1 MTSLENL
8 SDEELRSRL
17 EDLSLERRVSL
28 NQNHIETYF
37 PDEGPIRRELYKKH
51 LEFFAAGLTERER
64 AFMAANRVGKST
76 SGGGYEVALHLTGEY
91 PDWWPGRRFD
101 HPVRAWAAG
110 DTGETVRE
118 IIQPILF
125 GEPGA
130 YGTGLIRGATIEKTS
145 SKRGSPDAIE
155 SAKIRHTSGG
165 VSTLL
170 LKSYE
175 QGRKSFQ
182 GTKMDLIW
190 LDEEP
195 SMSIYAEC
203 LLRTAATTPDGLD
216 WGSILCTFTP
226 LLGISDVVMHFLG
239 DSMKEVRIDAD
250 ARNSGADMP
259 EETEIEEAPK
269 VKQDLIGDLSPLEAG
284 RG

>member
-1 MTSLENL
+1 MSQQSLQSL
-8 SDEELRSRL
+8 SDEELRSYLAELAQEHQTATHRNAI
-17 EDLSLERRVSL
+17 D
-28 NQNHIETYF
+28 NYF
-37 PDEGPIRRELYKKH
+37 PDDGPLARQHYQKH
-51 LEFFAAGLTERER
+51 FEFFAAGKHERER

-76 SGGGYEVALHLTGEY
+76 SGGGYETALHLTGIY
-91 PDWWPGRRFD
+91 PDWWPGRRFTG
-101 HPVRAWAAG
+101 PIRAWAAG

-130 YGTGLIRGATIEKTS
+130 YGTGLIRGDTIEKTS

-155 SAKIRHTSGG
+155 SARIKHVSGG
-165 VSTLL
+165 TSTLL

-203 LLRTAATTPDGLD
+203 LLRCAATTPDASD
-216 WGSILCTFTP
+216 WGSLLCTFTP

-239 DSMKEVRIDAD
+239 DSMNGEVGTFDHSSED
-250 ARNSGADMP
+250 LKP
-259 EETEIEEAPK
+259 ELL
-269 VKQDLIGDLSPLEAG
+269 DG
-284 RG
+284 